1 VQQNNIDALQN
12 IHCRRIK
19 MSGPNLESSCP
30 YEILGVDKNAT
41 VKHIKLAYRKL
52 ALKHHPDKLPPNAS
66 ESERKAAHSKF
77 AAISN
82 SYEILSDEGR
92 RREYDY
98 ESMQRDNS
106 HHSQQQQ
113 QQYQYQHQQQQRGH
127 HDDFF
132 GGGMFGGSLFDDPFF
147 ASPFGRRKR
156 GSDSHVQ
163 FTDPFEMFERFFQ
176 EEMGHNRTNG
186 RGGSRSS
193 SSSQR
198 MDPFSDPFFSSMGGG
213 FFGNSS
219 QMSANHFGMADSLM
233 SQMSMFGNQQQ
244 FGSGNSGGHSSYSF
258 TSSSSSSGFGGGQ
271 SVSTSTRTTIV
282 NGVKQTV
289 TERTVMHPDGRV
301 ERFIDSSGGDSGR
314 SIAAANYPALESERR
329 RRHR

>member
-1 VQQNNIDALQN
+1 
-12 IHCRRIK
+12 

-41 VKHIKLAYRKL
+41 LKHIKLAYRKL
-52 ALKHHPDKLPPNAS
+52 ALKYHPDKLPPNAS
-66 ESERKAAHSKF
+66 ESERKAAHGKF

-92 RREYDY
+92 RREYDH

-106 HHSQQQQ
+106 HHSQQQYQQ
-113 QQYQYQHQQQQRGH
+113 QQYQRGH

-132 GGGMFGGSLFDDPFF
+132 GGGMFGGSMFDDPFF
-147 ASPFGRRKR
+147 ASPFGRRKH

-176 EEMGHNRTNG
+176 EELGHNRTNG
-186 RGGSRSS
+186 RGNGSR

-213 FFGNSS
+213 FFGNAS
-219 QMSANHFGMADSLM
+219 QMSASHFGMGNSLM

-244 FGSGNSGGHSSYSF
+244 QFGSSNSGGHSSYSF

-271 SVSTSTRTTIV
+271 SISTSTRTTIV

-314 SIAAANYPALESERR
+314 IADANYPALESERR

>member
-1 VQQNNIDALQN
+1 MA
-12 IHCRRIK
+12 
-19 MSGPNLESSCP
+19 GPNPNLDSSCP

-41 VKHIKLAYRKL
+41 LKHIKLSYRKL
-52 ALKHHPDKLPPNAS
+52 ALLHHPDKLPPNAS

-77 AAISN
+77 AAIAN
-82 SYEILSDEGR
+82 SYELLIDEGR

-106 HHSQQQQ
+106 QHRSQ
-113 QQYQYQHQQQQRGH
+113 QQQQRGH
-127 HDDFF
+127 HYHDNFF
-132 GGGMFGGSLFDDPFF
+132 GGGGMFGGGSGSLFDDPFF
-147 ASPFGRRKR
+147 ASSFGRR
-156 GSDSHVQ
+156 GHSQ
-163 FTDPFEMFERFFQ
+163 FTDPFELFERFF
-176 EEMGHNRTNG
+176 EEELGHNRT
-186 RGGSRSS
+186 RGGSR

-213 FFGNSS
+213 FFGNAS

-233 SQMSMFGNQQQ
+233 SQMSMFSNQQQQQ
-244 FGSGNSGGHSSYSF
+244 FGSSNNGGHSSYSF

-271 SVSTSTRTTIV
+271 SISTSTRTTII

-301 ERFIDSSGGDSGR
+301 ERYIDSSEGEPSSLIDS
-314 SIAAANYPALESERR
+314 ANHPALESDRR
-329 RRHR
+329 RRR

>member
-1 VQQNNIDALQN
+1 
-12 IHCRRIK
+12 

-41 VKHIKLAYRKL
+41 IKHIKLAYRKL

-106 HHSQQQQ
+106 RHSHHHHHHQ
-113 QQYQYQHQQQQRGH
+113 QQQQRGH
-127 HDDFF
+127 QDDFF
-132 GGGMFGGSLFDDPFF
+132 GGAMFGGSLFDDPFF
-147 ASPFGRRKR
+147 ASSPFGRRKR

-176 EEMGHNRTNG
+176 EELGGHNSRTTNG

-198 MDPFSDPFFSSMGGG
+198 MDPFSDPFFSSSMGGG
-213 FFGNSS
+213 FFGNAS

-244 FGSGNSGGHSSYSF
+244 HQQQFGSSNNGGHSSYSF

-314 SIAAANYPALESERR
+314 IASANNYPALESERW

>member
-1 VQQNNIDALQN
+1 
-12 IHCRRIK
+12 

-41 VKHIKLAYRKL
+41 LKHIKLAYRKL
-52 ALKHHPDKLPPNAS
+52 ALQHHPDKLPPNAS
-66 ESERKAAHSKF
+66 ESERKAAHSNF

-82 SYEILSDEGR
+82 SYEILSDDGR
-92 RREYDY
+92 RREHDY
-98 ESMQRDNS
+98 ESSMQRDNS
-106 HHSQQQQ
+106 SRRSQQQ
-113 QQYQYQHQQQQRGH
+113 QQYQYQQQQRGH

-132 GGGMFGGSLFDDPFF
+132 GGGMFGGGSLFDDPFF
-147 ASPFGRRKR
+147 ASPFGRRQR
-156 GSDSHVQ
+156 GSGSHNVQ

-176 EEMGHNRTNG
+176 EELGHNRTNNG
-186 RGGSRSS
+186 RSGSR

-198 MDPFSDPFFSSMGGG
+198 MDPFSDPFFSSMGGTG
-213 FFGNSS
+213 FFGNAS
-219 QMSANHFGMADSLM
+219 QMSASHFGMANSLM
-233 SQMSMFGNQQQ
+233 SQMSMQQQQ
-244 FGSGNSGGHSSYSF
+244 FGSGNSGGNSSYSF

-289 TERTVMHPDGRV
+289 TERTVRHPDGRV

-314 SIAAANYPALESERR
+314 IASANYPALESEGR